1 MLRAHPTRL
10 LLCQRTNRGVGR
22 RNLEA
27 RSDSDPFSDVI
38 PFPRTLPNRLQWK
51 KTFTTNEG
59 INYICRACD
68 VDDIPSVTS
77 LLIRSKL
84 AGFPTEENALRKYIA
99 KSIEAFPRGCY
110 LCLLREEKGTN
121 KKTCVGVVGV
131 SNTPETRKDDFEKAL
146 QFTDDGA
153 YISDLV
159 IETRCRGLGL
169 GEKLMLC
176 AESLAKDMQRQ
187 EVYLHVNTRK
197 VGVIRLYEK
206 IGYEELNSNFL
217 RRDLLMRK
225 KI

>member
-22 RNLEA
+22 RNVEA

-59 INYICRACD
+59 IKYICRACD

-146 QFTDDGA
+146 QFTDD
-153 YISDLV
+153 L
-159 IETRCRGLGL
+159 
-169 GEKLMLC
+169 
-176 AESLAKDMQRQ
+176 SLI
-187 EVYLHVNTRK
+187 H
-197 VGVIRLYEK
+197 I
-206 IGYEELNSNFL
+206 
-217 RRDLLMRK
+217 
-225 KI
+225 